1 MYYSFRY
8 KKNSIAPGLSGYR
21 KSLGEYV
28 VFRQGKSTC
37 SVTDPRA
44 NFSAS
49 RFTLPKGSSIV
60 PEIQLSNHVDIESLR
75 ERLRKLTDA
84 ELLRFGKDNR
94 YMCGPYE
101 NMGKPPLE
109 AFVIQLREARAEWRR
124 RHPKDAR

>member
-1 MYYSFRY
+1 MF
-8 KKNSIAPGLSGYR
+8 G
-21 KSLGEYV
+21 
-28 VFRQGKSTC
+28 
-37 SVTDPRA
+37 TDPRA

-60 PEIQLSNHVDIESLR
+60 PEIQLSNHVDIESLH
-75 ERLRKLTDA
+75 ERLRKMTDA

-94 YMCGPYE
+94 YMCSPYA